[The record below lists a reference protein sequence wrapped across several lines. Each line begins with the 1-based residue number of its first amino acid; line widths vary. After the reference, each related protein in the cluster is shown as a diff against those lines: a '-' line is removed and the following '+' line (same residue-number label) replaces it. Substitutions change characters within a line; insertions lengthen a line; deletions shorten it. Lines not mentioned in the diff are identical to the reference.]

1 SSVNQPMQDEWLT
14 LDRVRSILNG
24 KFISRPGVF
33 AWDRVDVASALLTQ
47 HLPDKLQGSAADLGA
62 GYGYLSDA
70 LLTKCPG
77 ITTLAVY
84 EAEHRAL
91 QLAKANLAK
100 HESQHHIHYCW
111 HDVTSGLLEH
121 YDVIVTNPPFHAQ
134 GSMDRPDIG
143 RRFIT
148 IAAQSLRPG
157 GQLWLVANRHLPYEA
172 VLVDGFQSVNV
183 VTQQQGFKIV
193 VATRAA
199 AVFSRENAAGKRVRK

>member
-1 SSVNQPMQDEWLT
+1 
-14 LDRVRSILNG
+14 
-24 KFISRPGVF
+24 
-33 AWDRVDVASALLTQ
+33 
-47 HLPDKLQGSAADLGA
+47 
-62 GYGYLSDA
+62 
-70 LLTKCPG
+70 
-77 ITTLAVY
+77 
-84 EAEHRAL
+84 
-91 QLAKANLAK
+91 
-100 HESQHHIHYCW
+100 
-111 HDVTSGLLEH
+111 LLEH